1 MADSVAEQFAESIA
15 ERLSAPVAERYSAP
29 SGPESQPAPETDR
42 YRTPAPQR
50 LPAPEPAATPFVAP
64 RAEPARSAESEYI
77 PGSQA
82 AYSEAEYP
90 EYIEQPAEYTEES
103 AEFIEEQPG
112 ESRTET
118 EHHMNTAQT
127 RRSPKRLQAD
137 SDRWPEE
144 PGDDEYEPNR
154 RRSGRLRME
163 VQPIVNPYS
172 IVALIG
178 GLVGLFPVAI
188 VFGFI
193 SFSHPRGRIM
203 AVFALML
210 GVAEVTIVA
219 GVLML
224 SGYSLPHNPFHTDA
238 LGTAPTTSPTQPE
251 ALAPAPNTTTKTP
264 QTTSA
269 ATVSATATKGGTC
282 TDAGLIS
289 TDADGNSLLCLQ
301 SGNANSWSGP
311 YTVSPTVD
319 QAGSTCSPATDKSA
333 RTADNHAL
341 VCEGSG
347 HNAAW
352 ALWVS

>member
-1 MADSVAEQFAESIA
+1 MADQFAESIA
-15 ERLSAPVAERYSAP
+15 ERLSAPVADRYAAP
-29 SGPESQPAPETDR
+29 SRPEPQPAHETDR

-50 LPAPEPAATPFVAP
+50 LPSPEVENF
-64 RAEPARSAESEYI
+64 RAESEYI

-90 EYIEQPAEYTEES
+90 EYSEQPAEYTEES
-103 AEFIEEQPG
+103 AEYIEEHLA

-127 RRSPKRLQAD
+127 RRSPKRSQAD
-137 SDRWPEE
+137 SDRWEAAQSRRQPEDSE
-144 PGDDEYEPNR
+144 DSEYEPNR

-210 GVAEVTIVA
+210 GVAEVTIAA
-219 GVLML
+219 GVLMM
-224 SGYSLPHNPFHTDA
+224 SGYTLPHNPFHTDA
-238 LGTAPTTSPTQPE
+238 LGTAPASAPTQPE
-251 ALAPAPNTTTKTP
+251 VVAPAPTMVPRPP

-301 SGNANSWSGP
+301 SGNTNSWSGP

-319 QAGSTCSPATDKSA
+319 QAGSTCNPAADKSA
-333 RTADNHAL
+333 RTSDNHAL